1 MRNTSGLTDKEETSY
16 FASQVLY
23 SFHIQSEKCTVFSSK
38 WIALSGLKITSPTWS
53 NLLIV
58 RFLLCLITQLC
69 LTLCDPMDCSL
80 PGSSVQG
87 DFPGKNT
94 GVGYHALL
102 QGIFWIQ
109 GSNQHLLR
117 LLHWQA
123 GSLPLVPLGKPL
135 QLSMCSVYAIDAL
148 IQKQRF
154 RAIVFKGEENI
165 LKVRKML

>member
-87 DFPGKNT
+87 DFPGQNA
-94 GVGYHALL
+94 GVGCHTLL
-102 QGIFWIQ
+102 QGIFPTQGQNPGPPHCRRILYHLNHQ
-109 GSNQHLLR
+109 GSLVYKNG
-117 LLHWQA
+117 
-123 GSLPLVPLGKPL
+123 GSLLWSSFT
-135 QLSMCSVYAIDAL
+135 QD
-148 IQKQRF
+148 
-154 RAIVFKGEENI
+154 
-165 LKVRKML
+165 